1 MYRGPYNYIRIHT
14 TNNITLSF
22 GGDSFAK
29 EFVTCFHYCALYI
42 YFRCVCCR
50 GGVSVYMY
58 VWLCVVKVPVTCSGP
73 YN

>member
-42 YFRCVCCR
+42 YFRCVCC
-50 GGVSVYMY
+50 GGGCQYMY
-58 VWLCVVKVPVTCSGP
+58 GFVLSR
-73 YN
+73 YQ